1 MTIKK
6 KKQKQVNLFQ
16 SYHLSLPNSGVS
28 IKIFQEKILLLI
40 FQILF
45 LSILLVYVGSLF
57 EEI

>member
-1 MTIKK
+1 M
-6 KKQKQVNLFQ
+6 NLFQ